1 MQSRTLFPPLLFGA
15 LVLGCVGKLGGDDT
29 GTPPAPP
36 GPSTSAFACKAGL
49 APPAVP
55 LRRLSR
61 LQYLNTLDDLLKYA
75 LPDDAAA
82 VMTGIDPLLA
92 AIPLDEK
99 QGPSKH
105 FGGFTRLA
113 QAVSQEQVEGS
124 YAVANGVGAALTS
137 TPARL
142 AKVAGACA
150 SDADASNDGACL
162 DAFITSFGERALHRA
177 ITPEDLA
184 FYKKPA
190 GMAPFDAADWADV
203 IALLLA
209 APEFLYFVESGK
221 DVVPDAKDFYTMS
234 AYELATRLSY
244 HFWQTMPDEE
254 LLTHARSGDLTQD
267 AVFKAQVD
275 RMFADPR
282 TRATITSFY
291 DEWLHRDDVAELT
304 SRLGTPAF
312 DTLRGKFTPTP
323 ELRASMF
330 GEIVDMATHY
340 SLDSKGTIEDLYTS
354 RKSFAKTAD
363 LATIYGV
370 PVWDGKGEP
379 PTFVEPERQGL
390 LTRAGMVATGS
401 VNTRPVMK
409 GVFIR
414 RALLCD
420 ELPPPPANANAKPL
434 EPTGDLTARE
444 EIAALTE
451 TGVCAGCHAT
461 AINGLGYS
469 TENFDAI
476 GRFRTKEMLI
486 DGMSGLLKGTK
497 PVDTSSI
504 SHVVQSDDRVTKDSR
519 EVSRWMLDSGKAQ
532 ACFARVYFRFTFGRA
547 EDLTQDAC
555 ALADL
560 DGELEKGTDLGAV
573 LARVAMSPAFR
584 QRNFGE

>member
-1 MQSRTLFPPLLFGA
+1 MQSRVLFPPLLLA
-15 LVLGCVGKLGGDDT
+15 SLLLGCVGNLAGDDS
-29 GTPPAPP
+29 TPTPTPP
-36 GPSTSAFACKAGL
+36 GPSTSTFACKTGL
-49 APPAVP
+49 TPAAVP

-61 LQYLNTLDDLLKYA
+61 LQYLNTLGDLLKYA
-75 LPDDAAA
+75 LPDEAGA
-82 VMTGIDPLLA
+82 VMTGLEPVLVT
-92 AIPLDEK
+92 IPVDEK

-124 YAVANGVGAALTS
+124 YAVANSVGAALTS

-150 SDADASNDGACL
+150 TDADTSNDVACL

-177 ITPEDLA
+177 ITPADLA
-184 FYKKPA
+184 FYKKPVTGNPVA
-190 GMAPFDAADWADV
+190 AADWADV
-203 IALLLA
+203 IGLLLA

-221 DVVPDAKDFYTMS
+221 DAVPGVKDFYTMS
-234 AYELATRLSY
+234 AYELASRLSY

-254 LLTHARSGDLTQD
+254 LLTHARSGDLTED
-267 AVFKAQVD
+267 AVFEAQVK

-312 DTLRGKFTPTP
+312 DTLRGSFTPGVD
-323 ELRASMF
+323 LRQRMF
-330 GEIVDMATHY
+330 GELVDMATYY
-340 SLDSKGTIEDLYTS
+340 SLDSKGTIDDLYTS
-354 RKSFAKTAD
+354 RKSFAKAPD
-363 LATIYGV
+363 LAQIYGV

-379 PTFVEPERQGL
+379 PTFVEPEREGL

-420 ELPPPPANANAKPL
+420 DLPPPPANANAKPL
-434 EPTGDLTARE
+434 EPTGDLTARQ

-451 TGVCAGCHAT
+451 TGICAGCHAT
-461 AINGLGYS
+461 VINALGYS
-469 TENFDAI
+469 TENFDAL
-476 GRFRTKEMLI
+476 GRFRTSEMLI
-486 DGMSGLLKGTK
+486 DGMTGVLKGMK
-497 PVDTSSI
+497 PVDTAATP
-504 SHVVQSDDRVTKDSR
+504 HVKSGDERVAKDSR
-519 EVSRWMLDSGKAQ
+519 DVSKWMLESGKAQ

-547 EDLTQDAC
+547 ESVTQDAC

-560 DGELEKGTDLGAV
+560 DAELEKGTDLGAV
-573 LARVAMSPAFR
+573 LSRVALSPAFR